1 MCRNFHTQQTDTV
14 QRLTGA
20 LCGNSGQDPPIIT
33 QTMAVDNVEIV
44 TQDEIGKSAIKKA
57 SWRLLPLI
65 GIGYGVAYI
74 DRANISFASL
84 QMNKD
89 LHFSATIYGLGA
101 GLFFLSYAACEI
113 PSNLMLYRWGA
124 RVWLSRIMITWG
136 IIATSMMFVRT
147 PNQFY
152 IVRFLLGMA
161 EAGFFPGVIYYLMQ
175 WFPLELRARAIS
187 RFYIS
192 NPLATAVMGALAG
205 ALLSL
210 QGRLG
215 LAGWQWLFLLEGL
228 PAIVLSVVFFCLLPD
243 CPSQAKWLTPAERDW
258 IETRIQ
264 ADAESKNQSHGIVDA
279 LRDPR
284 VMQIGAFSLCMQLAA
299 YAFAFS
305 QPAILKNLTGFS
317 TKNVGF
323 LVTGMGISGALA
335 MLWTAAR
342 SDRLKE
348 RYIHIVVPF
357 VLIFMGFLIAGISTV
372 ALIAVPA
379 LTFMMIGFSALQAPY
394 LSLAPE
400 FLKKKSLAAGIAAIN
415 MIGIMGG
422 FLGPLWMGWAKDH
435 TKSDQLGMV
444 ALTLPSIVAIG
455 IILNMRRIHLQQV
468 KPVIDV
474 ADRIAT

>member
-1 MCRNFHTQQTDTV
+1 
-14 QRLTGA
+14 
-20 LCGNSGQDPPIIT
+20 
-33 QTMAVDNVEIV
+33 MAVDNVEVIDD
-44 TQDEIGKSAIKKA
+44 DEIGKRAMKKV

-101 GLFFLSYAACEI
+101 GLFFVSYAACEI

-124 RVWLSRIMITWG
+124 RIWLSRIMITWG
-136 IIATSMMFVRT
+136 IIAISMMFVRT
-147 PNQFY
+147 PAQFY
-152 IVRFLLGMA
+152 VVRFLLGMA

-210 QGRLG
+210 QGTLG

-243 CPSQAKWLTPAERDW
+243 SPSQAKWLTPEERDW
-258 IETRIQ
+258 IETRIH
-264 ADAESKNQSHGIVDA
+264 ADAESKNDAHGIVGA

-284 VMQIGAFSLCMQLAA
+284 VIQIGAFSLCMQIVA

-317 TKNVGF
+317 TKDVGY
-323 LVTGMGISGALA
+323 LVTGMGILGAFA

-348 RYIHIVVPF
+348 RYLHIAVPF
-357 VLIFMGFLIAGISTV
+357 VLIFTGFLIAGVSTV
-372 ALIAVPA
+372 ALLAVPA
-379 LTFMMIGFSALQAPY
+379 LTFAMIGFSALQAPY

-400 FLKKKSLAAGIAAIN
+400 FLKKRSLAAGVAAIN
-415 MIGIMGG
+415 MIGIIGG
-422 FLGPLWMGWAKDH
+422 FFGPLWMGWAKDH
-435 TKSDQLGMV
+435 TKSDQLGML

-468 KPVIDV
+468 K
-474 ADRIAT
+474 